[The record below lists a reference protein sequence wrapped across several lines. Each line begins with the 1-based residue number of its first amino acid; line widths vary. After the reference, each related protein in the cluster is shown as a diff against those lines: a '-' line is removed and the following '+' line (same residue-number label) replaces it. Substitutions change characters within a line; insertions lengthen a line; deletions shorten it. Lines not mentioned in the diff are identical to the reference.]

1 MSGQPVRK
9 PSDIIAFRNAYM
21 EELEMQDQINSEN
34 LEANKV
40 YKATGSLPAKSTIT
54 DTRTTSE
61 ILADVE
67 GMKITLITTL
77 KPLFNPSTASQVL
90 QRIERSPL
98 NKDGSLFTF
107 FAQRAD
113 EFVLNLQRMYKY
125 GIKGD
130 ENDIEQF
137 VAFIEKAFSSTKTMA
152 STVRGYFDSA
162 KSAQSS
168 MSQGEI
174 DKYNNE
180 LNIFNL
186 NLISKMYSDNRPK
199 VESTQSKQLINQVK
213 NFINEHI
220 RMINSEKYVTF
231 IKNVSDAMRTT
242 QEGRVSFYRAEVSR
256 LYEQFQDYMKLLPS
270 INNLNTLFIQLER
283 SLINKEPQL
292 TDEIVLELYQMFP
305 PEETLHDLTINLSTI
320 VQYLETLDIELDDMN
335 ELSKQ
340 YAKDTYDMRP
350 PQPYSSGPAPIL
362 AIDSQP
368 PPPPIRMIPEK
379 KLPKYGPPPPPPPK
393 PPPPTID
400 RDEQFA
406 QISLELFEKLEVIL
420 DNNLDLQTQD
430 DFDEV
435 DDILDKAYDEHMYHL
450 MDAKPRDFARAKTI
464 EYVNRRIDAYFGDP
478 LPVNVFGQGLK
489 KRRGR
494 PKGCGIKKTFDDY
507 KDPDLGIKSKTP
519 FISFGKHF
527 INNNKLQDGVI
538 SLRHKSGAG
547 LPNLPSR
554 KVSPNL
560 SGIIKTIVGGG
571 MPSYND
577 VDKLS
582 DEEKNYL
589 HQISKKSDLTQM
601 LAIPAPSKDKMEK
614 DFNQFEIMKGE
625 IMAGND
631 SKDLIKKFKVLLLKL
646 VNTGQL
652 PKQQVQEIMTVL
664 LEMGY

>member
-9 PSDIIAFRNAYM
+9 PTDIQAFRNAYM
-21 EELEMQDQINSEN
+21 ENLEMQDQINAEN

-40 YKATGSLPAKSTIT
+40 YKATGALPPKSTIT

-67 GMKITLITTL
+67 GLKISLIATLR
-77 KPLFNPSTASQVL
+77 PLFDPFIASQVL
-90 QRIERSPL
+90 QRIQRSPL
-98 NKDGSLFTF
+98 NADGGLFTF

-113 EFVLNLQRMYKY
+113 EFVANIQKQYKY
-125 GIKGD
+125 GNVGD
-130 ENDIEQF
+130 ENDVEQF
-137 VAFIEKAFSSTKTMA
+137 VAFLEKSFSSTKMMS
-152 STVRGYFDSA
+152 STVRGYFDTKDPN
-162 KSAQSS
+162 KSGISK
-168 MSQGEI
+168 GEI
-174 DKYNNE
+174 DKYNAGILDFRNQLVSNIFKTLANLKDVQANE
-180 LNIFNL
+180 LIL
-186 NLISKMYSDNRPK
+186 MI
-199 VESTQSKQLINQVK
+199 TQILEGHLEFV
-213 NFINEHI
+213 
-220 RMINSEKYVTF
+220 NSEKYLAVQNDFTKVIEEKDKDYGELKF
-231 IKNVSDAMRTT
+231 VIADVYQM
-242 QEGRVSFYRAEVSR
+242 Y
-256 LYEQFQDYMKLLPS
+256 QDYMKDLPS
-270 INNLNTLFIQLER
+270 TMILNTLLQQLEK
-283 SLINKEPQL
+283 SLGNKNKELTRQILQNIIGVLPSLSSIEKLEKYFNIIPNERADQL
-292 TDEIVLELYQMFP
+292 NPPRRERPSGQQMQ
-305 PEETLHDLTINLSTI
+305 I
-320 VQYLETLDIELDDMN
+320 Q
-335 ELSKQ
+335 Q
-340 YAKDTYDMRP
+340 
-350 PQPYSSGPAPIL
+350 QQQ
-362 AIDSQP
+362 QP
-368 PPPPIRMIPEK
+368 PPPSGDLPLNITEDEIEQAVEELEDHLFTKAMNVEGMIETEDEK
-379 KLPKYGPPPPPPPK
+379 QLL
-393 PPPPTID
+393 D
-400 RDEQFA
+400 R
-406 QISLELFEKLEVIL
+406 I
-420 DNNLDLQTQD
+420 
-430 DFDEV
+430 
-435 DDILDKAYDEHMYHL
+435 
-450 MDAKPRDFARAKTI
+450 
-464 EYVNRRIDAYFGDP
+464 IDAVSTEYITNLKLGKTHDEAKRISIDMAIDNFNHYFNQNIPHGTM
-478 LPVNVFGQGLK
+478 GYGLK

-494 PKGCGIKKTFDDY
+494 PKGRGIKKTFDDY
-507 KDPDLGIKSKTP
+507 KDPDAGIKSKTP

-527 INNNKLQDGVI
+527 INNNKLQDGII

-652 PKQQVQEIMTVL
+652 PKQQVQEIMTEL

>member
-1 MSGQPVRK
+1 MSGQPVKK
-9 PSDIIAFRNAYM
+9 PSDIQAFRNAYM
-21 EELEMQDQINSEN
+21 ETLELQDQINAEN

-40 YKATGSLPAKSTIT
+40 YKATGALPPKSTIT

-67 GMKITLITTL
+67 GMKISLIATL
-77 KPLFNPSTASQVL
+77 KPLFDASTASQVL
-90 QRIERSPL
+90 QRIQRSPL
-98 NKDGSLFTF
+98 NKDGSFFTF

-113 EFVLNLQRMYKY
+113 EFVSQLQKMYKY

-137 VAFIEKAFSSTKTMA
+137 VAFLEKSFSSTKTMA

-168 MSQGEI
+168 MSLGEI
-174 DKYNNE
+174 DKYNIE
-180 LNIFNL
+180 LNSFNL
-186 NLISKMYSDNRPK
+186 NFISKMYSVDKP
-199 VESTQSKQLINQVK
+199 VVTSFQSIALINEIRQFISNHIRLVTSQSYN
-213 NFINEHI
+213 NFI
-220 RMINSEKYVTF
+220 KA
-231 IKNVSDAMRTT
+231 VSDMMTLGSGSKNEVYRSDT
-242 QEGRVSFYRAEVSR
+242 SF
-256 LYEQFQDYMKLLPS
+256 LYEQFQDYMKLMPS
-270 INNLNTLFIQLER
+270 INNINTLLLQLEK
-283 SLINKEPQL
+283 SLINKQPQL
-292 TDEIVLELYQMFP
+292 TDEIVLEIYQMFP
-305 PEETLHDLTINLSTI
+305 SIDLLQSLAIQIDNFVHEVEWLRE
-320 VQYLETLDIELDDMN
+320 QLE
-335 ELSKQ
+335 KQ
-340 YAKDTYDMRP
+340 QMQTPGRR
-350 PQPYSSGPAPIL
+350 PQPYSYTQPRQPVLG
-362 AIDSQP
+362 IDSQP
-368 PPPPIRMIPEK
+368 PPPPPPPLQRNLINGPA
-379 KLPKYGPPPPPPPK
+379 PPPPSK
-393 PPPPTID
+393 PPRPTID
-400 RDEQFA
+400 REAEFNKLTNEIVNRLAEIIDQNVNPYDTPDDHTD
-406 QISLELFEKLEVIL
+406 LEEI
-420 DNNLDLQTQD
+420 
-430 DFDEV
+430 
-435 DDILDKAYDEHMYHL
+435 DDILYTAHEKC
-450 MDAKPRDFARAKTI
+450 MDSFLNGDSRQVAKSKTI
-464 EYVNRRIDAYFGDP
+464 AYVKARIFNHFGIEISDDI
-478 LPVNVFGQGLK
+478 LGSGLK

-507 KDPDLGIKSKTP
+507 KDPDAGIKSKTP

-547 LPNLPSR
+547 LPNFPSR
-554 KVSPNL
+554 KVSQNL
-560 SGIIKTIVGGG
+560 SSIIKTIVGGG

-601 LAIPAPSKDKMEK
+601 LAIPTPSKDKMEK

-652 PKQQVQEIMTVL
+652 PKQQVQEIMTEL

>member
-1 MSGQPVRK
+1 MSGQPTKK
-9 PSDIIAFRNAYM
+9 PSDVQAFRNAY
-21 EELEMQDQINSEN
+21 LETIGLQASINAEN

-40 YKATGSLPAKSTIT
+40 YKATGALPAKSTII

-61 ILADVE
+61 ILADIE
-67 GMKITLITTL
+67 GLKISLITTL
-77 KPLFNPSTASQVL
+77 KPLFEPFTASQVL

-107 FAQRAD
+107 FSQRAD
-113 EFVLNLQRMYKY
+113 EFVANLQRMYKY

-162 KSAQSS
+162 KSAQSA
-168 MSQGEI
+168 MSLGEI

-180 LNIFNL
+180 LNTFNL
-186 NLISKMYSDNRPK
+186 NFMSKMYSADKPK
-199 VESTQSKQLINQVK
+199 VESAQSRQLINQVK
-213 NFINEHI
+213 NFIVEHI
-220 RMINSEKYVTF
+220 KFITSDMYRQFITNVT
-231 IKNVSDAMRTT
+231 KALSTYE
-242 QEGRVSFYRAEVSR
+242 QGRADLYRAEISR

-270 INNLNTLFIQLER
+270 INNVNTLLLQLEK
-283 SLINKEPQL
+283 SLVNQQSQL
-292 TDEIVLELYQMFP
+292 TDNIVLELYQMFP
-305 PEETLHDLTINLSTI
+305 PIEVLTDLTINLSTI
-320 VQYLETLDIELDDMN
+320 QSYLDALKQELDTN
-335 ELSKQ
+335 NQNVYSPRQ
-340 YAKDTYDMRP
+340 
-350 PQPYSSGPAPIL
+350 PQPYSSGQPL
-362 AIDSQP
+362 AIGASPTQP
-368 PPPPIRMIPEK
+368 PPPTMS
-379 KLPKYGPPPPPPPK
+379 
-393 PPPPTID
+393 
-400 RDEQFA
+400 RDDTFTK
-406 QISLELFEKLEVIL
+406 ISVELFEKLDDIL
-420 DNNLDLQTQD
+420 SKNLDIQSEED
-430 DFDEV
+430 VNEM
-435 DDILDKAYDEHMYHL
+435 DDILDKAYDEHMYYL
-450 MDAKPRDFARAKTI
+450 NESLSKEEARARTI
-464 EYVNRRIDAYFGDP
+464 EYVNRRIDDYFGDP

-494 PKGCGIKKTFDDY
+494 PKGSGIKKTFDEY
-507 KDPDLGIKSKTP
+507 IDPDAGIKSKTP

-547 LPNLPSR
+547 LPNFPSR

-560 SGIIKTIVGGG
+560 SSIIKTIVGGG

-577 VDKLS
+577 VDKLT

-631 SKDLIKKFKVLLLKL
+631 SKDLIKKFKILLLKL

-652 PKQQVQEIMTVL
+652 PKQQVQEIMTEL

>member
-1 MSGQPVRK
+1 MSGQPTKK
-9 PSDIIAFRNAYM
+9 PSDVQAFRNAY
-21 EELEMQDQINSEN
+21 LETIGLQANLNAEN

-61 ILADVE
+61 ILADIE
-67 GMKITLITTL
+67 GLKISLITTL
-77 KPLFNPSTASQVL
+77 KPLFEPFTASQVL

-107 FAQRAD
+107 FSQRAD
-113 EFVLNLQRMYKY
+113 EFVANLQRMYKY

-168 MSQGEI
+168 MSLGEI
-174 DKYNNE
+174 DKYNAE

-186 NLISKMYSDNRPK
+186 NFISKMYSMSKPN
-199 VESTQSKQLINQVK
+199 VTSFQSQSLINDIRT
-213 NFINEHI
+213 FISAHI
-220 RMINSEKYVTF
+220 RLVTSQSYNLFIYTVSEIMNLKGGVNE
-231 IKNVSDAMRTT
+231 ISRSEVAM
-242 QEGRVSFYRAEVSR
+242 V
-256 LYEQFQDYMKLLPS
+256 YEQFQDYMKLLPS
-270 INNLNTLFIQLER
+270 INNINTLLLQLEK
-283 SLINKEPQL
+283 SLSNKQPQL
-292 TDEIVLELYQMFP
+292 TDDIVLELYQMFP
-305 PEETLHDLTINLSTI
+305 PINMLEGLSVRI
-320 VQYLETLDIELDDMN
+320 DKINSDNAFLRQAVDRK
-335 ELSKQ
+335 S
-340 YAKDTYDMRP
+340 
-350 PQPYSSGPAPIL
+350 QPYSSSQPQQPVLTIGSQPQQPDPSLNLPLPPTVANRQNPKALPAP
-362 AIDSQP
+362 P
-368 PPPPIRMIPEK
+368 PAQLTDVEIGELGNKTTERLGMIINSEIN
-379 KLPKYGPPPPPPPK
+379 L
-393 PPPPTID
+393 TQ
-400 RDEQFA
+400 DEQD
-406 QISLELFEKLEVIL
+406 ILE
-420 DNNLDLQTQD
+420 
-430 DFDEV
+430 
-435 DDILDKAYDEHMYHL
+435 DILDESFEVFTTSMQKGATEAE
-450 MDAKPRDFARAKTI
+450 AKQYAT
-464 EYVNRRIDAYFGDP
+464 EYTNDRLEYFFNLR
-478 LPVNVFGQGLK
+478 LPDDVIGSGLR

-494 PKGCGIKKTFDDY
+494 PKGRGIKKTFDEY
-507 KDPDLGIKSKTP
+507 IDPDAGVKSKTP

-547 LPNLPSR
+547 LPNFPSR

-560 SGIIKTIVGGG
+560 SSIIKTIVGGG

-631 SKDLIKKFKVLLLKL
+631 SKDLIKKFKVLLLRL

-652 PKQQVQEIMTVL
+652 PKAQVQEIMTEL

>member
-1 MSGQPVRK
+1 MSGQPTKK
-9 PSDIIAFRNAYM
+9 PSDIQAFRNAYI
-21 EELEMQDQINSEN
+21 ETIGLQASLNAEN

-40 YKATGSLPAKSTIT
+40 YKATGSLPAKSTIV

-61 ILADVE
+61 ILADIE
-67 GMKITLITTL
+67 GMKISLITTL
-77 KPLFNPSTASQVL
+77 KPLFEPFIASQVL

-113 EFVLNLQRMYKY
+113 EFVATLQRMYKY

-130 ENDIEQF
+130 DNDIEQF
-137 VAFIEKAFSSTKTMA
+137 VAFIEKSFSSTKTMSA
-152 STVRGYFDSA
+152 TVRGYFDSA

-168 MSQGEI
+168 MSLGEI

-186 NLISKMYSDNRPK
+186 NFISKMYSADKPK
-199 VESTQSKQLINQVK
+199 VESTQSRQLINQVK

-220 RMINSEKYVTF
+220 QF
-231 IKNVSDAMRTT
+231 ITSDVYKKFIENVSKAMTSYE
-242 QEGRVSFYRAEVSR
+242 QGRALLARAEISR

-270 INNLNTLFIQLER
+270 INNINTLLLQLDK
-283 SLINKEPQL
+283 SLVNRQPQL

-305 PEETLHDLTINLSTI
+305 PLETLHDLTINLAQ
-320 VQYLETLDIELDDMN
+320 VQNYLNSLMN
-335 ELSKQ
+335 EL
-340 YAKDTYDMRP
+340 DTINGQNTQRIS
-350 PQPYSSGPAPIL
+350 QPYASGQQPTL

-368 PPPPIRMIPEK
+368 PPPPIRTIPEK
-379 KLPKYGPPPPPPPK
+379 TPKYGPPPAPPP
-393 PPPPTID
+393 PPPPTIG
-400 RDEQFA
+400 RTEEFEK
-406 QISLELFEKLEVIL
+406 ISFELFSKLEVIL
-420 DNNLDLQTQD
+420 DKELDIQTKD
-430 DFDEV
+430 DANEV
-435 DDILDKAYDEHMYHL
+435 DDILDKAYDEHMYYL
-450 MDAKPRDFARAKTI
+450 DQGLSKAEAKSKTI
-464 EYVNRRIDAYFGDP
+464 EYINRRIDDYFGDP
-478 LPVNVFGQGLK
+478 LPIDVIGQGLK

-527 INNNKLQDGVI
+527 INNNKLQDGII

-560 SGIIKTIVGGG
+560 TGIIKTIVGGG

-577 VDKLS
+577 VDKLT

-652 PKQQVQEIMTVL
+652 PKQQVQEIMTEL

>member
-9 PSDIIAFRNAYM
+9 PSDIQAFRDAYL
-21 EELEMQDQINSEN
+21 ENLEMQDQINAEN

-40 YKATGSLPAKSTIT
+40 YKATGALPPKSTIT

-67 GMKITLITTL
+67 GLKISLIASL
-77 KPLFNPSTASQVL
+77 KPLFDASTASQVL
-90 QRIERSPL
+90 QRIQRSPL

-107 FAQRAD
+107 FAQRVD
-113 EFVLNLQRMYKY
+113 EFVATLQKMYKY

-137 VAFIEKAFSSTKTMA
+137 VAFLEKSFSSTKTMS

-162 KSAQSS
+162 KTAQSTI
-168 MSQGEI
+168 SQGEI
-174 DKYNNE
+174 DKYNKELELFKLNFVSKMYKGNMMSTTPVVSSFQSKELINE
-180 LNIFNL
+180 IRLFITEHMKLFTSEKYNRFIRTVSDTLSSFSNSNADASSR
-186 NLISKMYSDNRPK
+186 NLISSAY
-199 VESTQSKQLINQVK
+199 L
-213 NFINEHI
+213 
-220 RMINSEKYVTF
+220 
-231 IKNVSDAMRTT
+231 
-242 QEGRVSFYRAEVSR
+242 R
-256 LYEQFQDYMKLLPS
+256 LQQYMKLLPN
-270 INNLNTLFIQLER
+270 IGILNTLLIQLDK
-283 SLINKEPQL
+283 SLMNEESQL
-292 TDEIVLELYQMFP
+292 TDDIVIELYQMFP
-305 PEETLHDLTINLSTI
+305 SFDMLEDVDAFIGKMQSFDQKTRTDLN
-320 VQYLETLDIELDDMN
+320 QLDATAN
-335 ELSKQ
+335 Q
-340 YAKDTYDMRP
+340 TR
-350 PQPYSSGPAPIL
+350 Q
-362 AIDSQP
+362 QP
-368 PPPPIRMIPEK
+368 PPSQQQQPQQPQQPQQQLTDEEYADMSDEFVEKLYKIVMGNLRFSQDPFEK
-379 KLPKYGPPPPPPPK
+379 KNQEIYVDEIVDEAYQDYLRLLQEGSTPDEAKEITT
-393 PPPPTID
+393 TIVN
-400 RDEQFA
+400 
-406 QISLELFEKLEVIL
+406 EKLYDAFGHKIPA
-420 DNNLDLQTQD
+420 
-430 DFDEV
+430 
-435 DDILDKAYDEHMYHL
+435 DI
-450 MDAKPRDFARAKTI
+450 I
-464 EYVNRRIDAYFGDP
+464 
-478 LPVNVFGQGLK
+478 GQGLK

-507 KDPDLGIKSKTP
+507 KDLDAGVKSKTP

-527 INNNKLQDGVI
+527 INNNKLQDGII

-560 SGIIKTIVGGG
+560 SSIIKTIVGGG

-601 LAIPAPSKDKMEK
+601 LAIPSPSKDKMEK

-625 IMAGND
+625 LMAGND

-652 PKQQVQEIMTVL
+652 PKQQVQEIMTEL